1 MTDINNE
8 LDKLAAHIK
17 ECMQIWNN
25 AYSLVYDL
33 NDKFKVSEGQNGEIV
48 NIGFDDN
55 RGDYFWLETN
65 GDVKMSHVTN
75 TDGCGG
81 IMEQIK
87 LSIKVVAFF
96 ANYNP
101 VDVFSCLYRCLNQY
115 GCGLK
120 VIGSNINTNNVVKSI
135 LSSDLHRNVMAKIG
149 KRNAVSFD
157 IEMTFSNNF
166 TKNKACNCVP
176 CKLC

>member
-33 NDKFKVSEGQNGEIV
+33 TDKFKVSAGANGEIA

-55 RGDYFWLETN
+55 KGDYFWLETN
-65 GDVKMSHVTN
+65 GDVKMTN
-75 TDGCGG
+75 VGKTDDRGG
-81 IMEQIK
+81 IMEQMR

-101 VDVFSCLYRCLNQY
+101 IDVFSCLYRCLNQY

-120 VIGSNINTNNVVKSI
+120 VISSNINTNNVVKSI
-135 LSSDLHRNVMAKIG
+135 LGNELYRNVMAKIG
-149 KRNAVSFD
+149 KRNAISFD
-157 IEMTFSNNF
+157 IELTFENNF